1 MWKALASTL
10 MLTNSA
16 SWVQAADAQGPAI
29 YTCVDDQGRLLTRD
43 RYIAE
48 CSHKAQRILNRD
60 GALRQ
65 TVPPTMTADEKAQ
78 REAEERAKREAL
90 EARKDAIR
98 YDRLLLQRYPDKET
112 HDRAR
117 DSALEPWRRSIDSA
131 HARMQELATQRKRLD
146 DEAEFYRGRLVPPAL
161 RQQIES
167 NEVAVGAQITA
178 IKNAQAEQAR
188 INANYDAELAR
199 LRKLWNGADPGSL
212 GPPLQ

>member
-1 MWKALASTL
+1 MLMLASGV
-10 MLTNSA
+10 
-16 SWVQAADAQGPAI
+16 SWAQAPGAQGAAI

-60 GALRQ
+60 GSLRQ
-65 TVPPTMTADEKAQ
+65 TLPPTMTPDERAK
-78 REAEERAKREAL
+78 REAEDRAKREAL
-90 EARKDAIR
+90 EAKNEAIR
-98 YDRLLLQRYPDKET
+98 YDRLLLQRYPDKEA

-117 DSALEPWRRSIDSA
+117 DSASEPLRRSIASA
-131 HARMQELATQRKRLD
+131 QARMQELARERKRLD
-146 DEAEFYRGRLVPPAL
+146 DEGDFYRGRHLPPAL

-167 NEVAVGAQITA
+167 NEVAVGAQLTL

-188 INANYDAELAR
+188 IDANYDAELER
-199 LRKLWNGADPGSL
+199 LRKLWNGAEPGSL